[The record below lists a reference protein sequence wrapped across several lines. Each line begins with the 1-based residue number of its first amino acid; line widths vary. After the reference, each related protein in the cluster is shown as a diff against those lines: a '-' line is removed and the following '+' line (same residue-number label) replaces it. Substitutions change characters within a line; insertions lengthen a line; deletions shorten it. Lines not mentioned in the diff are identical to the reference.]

1 MSHEANILTILLLMR
16 RRRGESET
24 AQRMAKFKRGAA
36 VATRAIA
43 DKKLKG
49 QLRHSE
55 KLAAE
60 AAYKA
65 AKAEQWLL
73 PEEGGTLEAEG
84 LERTWR
90 FSQVLLL
97 FCPSQTTST
106 NRTTRQ
112 LHFVMAGCDLCCS
125 CDSSEG
131 SCLLVLL

>member
-1 MSHEANILTILLLMR
+1 
-16 RRRGESET
+16 
-24 AQRMAKFKRGAA
+24 MAKFKRGAA

-73 PEEGGTLEAEG
+73 PEEAGTLEAEG

-90 FSQVLLL
+90 FSQVLPFSPLIDL
-97 FCPSQTTST
+97 NCP
-106 NRTTRQ
+106 
-112 LHFVMAGCDLCCS
+112 
-125 CDSSEG
+125 
-131 SCLLVLL
+131 

>member
-1 MSHEANILTILLLMR
+1 
-16 RRRGESET
+16 
-24 AQRMAKFKRGAA
+24 MAKFKRGAA

-60 AAYKA
+60 AAYNA

-90 FSQVLLL
+90 FSQV
-97 FCPSQTTST
+97 
-106 NRTTRQ
+106 
-112 LHFVMAGCDLCCS
+112 G
-125 CDSSEG
+125 SSSVHQHKLG
-131 SCLLVLL
+131 FQSKMHRLW

>member
-1 MSHEANILTILLLMR
+1 
-16 RRRGESET
+16 
-24 AQRMAKFKRGAA
+24 MAKFKRGAA
-36 VATRAIA
+36 VATRAIS

-73 PEEGGTLEAEG
+73 PEEAGALEAEG

-90 FSQVLLL
+90 FSQVL
-97 FCPSQTTST
+97 SSNET
-106 NRTTRQ
+106 
-112 LHFVMAGCDLCCS
+112 LHLSIGKH
-125 CDSSEG
+125 
-131 SCLLVLL
+131 

>member
-1 MSHEANILTILLLMR
+1 VSHEANILTILLLMR

-97 FCPSQTTST
+97 FFPSQTTST
-106 NRTTRQ
+106 NRTTRHPAFCHGR
-112 LHFVMAGCDLCCS
+112 L
-125 CDSSEG
+125 
-131 SCLLVLL
+131 